1 MRISNII
8 YQNDT
13 VYKHIYSV
21 AAHMSEEAAGHHGG
35 LSLAGLQ
42 LGQEVVAVEVVEFL
56 QVAEDDTSLAPEVL
70 GDVWSV
76 QQGEVVGQDV
86 AQRAD
91 VLPLC
96 EHQLLQDTLQPPG
109 DTNRT
114 NTTHWCSLIG
124 IRPIYL

>member
-1 MRISNII
+1 MIQYINTYTHYSA
-8 YQNDT
+8 T
-13 VYKHIYSV
+13 VT
-21 AAHMSEEAAGHHGG
+21 AHMSEEAAGHHGG
-35 LSLAGLQ
+35 LPLAGLQ

-56 QVAEDDTSLAPEVL
+56 QVAEDDASLAPEVL

-114 NTTHWCSLIG
+114 NTNTDCSLIG

>member
-1 MRISNII
+1 MIQYINTYTHYSA
-8 YQNDT
+8 T
-13 VYKHIYSV
+13 VT
-21 AAHMSEEAAGHHGG
+21 AHMSEEAAGHHGG
-35 LSLAGLQ
+35 LPLAGLQ
-42 LGQEVVAVEVVEFL
+42 LGQEVVAVEVIEFL
-56 QVAEDDTSLAPEVL
+56 QVAEDDASLAPEVL

-114 NTTHWCSLIG
+114 NTNTDCSLIG